1 MQAKTILMK
10 RLLLNGL
17 INKNT
22 INNISFKTRMI
33 TPNLLQQKLSK
44 PSKAQHHLKFGIAD
58 TWKFRQIT

>member
-1 MQAKTILMK
+1 
-10 RLLLNGL
+10 
-17 INKNT
+17 
-22 INNISFKTRMI
+22 MI